1 MLPKNIHF
9 KRDAVFGLY
18 GPILKTAMPYLNE
31 LRYSQYIE
39 ILCISSQYLNIR
51 FFPYLIVSDS
61 VQVKKCFARC
71 TESINS
77 VHTVNNCT
85 CMSVH
90 FYNIMPTFVN

>member
-1 MLPKNIHF
+1 MF
-9 KRDAVFGLY
+9 VFSLSKEKQKV
-18 GPILKTAMPYLNE
+18 IV
-31 LRYSQYIE
+31 
-39 ILCISSQYLNIR
+39 
-51 FFPYLIVSDS
+51 LIVSIVS
-61 VQVKKCFARC
+61 KPTSCLNHTNTPTVISSNFQTSNYINC